1 MTENDNFHMEDVKT
15 RLLEMDTDVNV
26 EVFSVR
32 QICYLK
38 LFKRLQNQPE
48 SLLSFNP
55 LVFTLLQKSSK
66 NSLKILFMS
75 YNEEVLE
82 ELVVEL
88 EDKVVLQDSLLLH
101 IHSLLNRPFRLCTGL
116 VDPDLLIQSEEIN
129 KILIEKFGE
138 SIIFRARNCSRLVS
152 RDTKVATSL
161 MMRRILGFCLT
172 VTPASAWNAV
182 SSKAAQM

>member
-1 MTENDNFHMEDVKT
+1 MTGNDTFHMEDVKT
-15 RLLEMDTDVNV
+15 RLLEMDTDINV

-32 QICYLK
+32 QIFYLK

-66 NSLKILFMS
+66 NSLKILFMT

-88 EDKVVLQDSLLLH
+88 EDKVVL
-101 IHSLLNRPFRLCTGL
+101 
-116 VDPDLLIQSEEIN
+116 
-129 KILIEKFGE
+129 
-138 SIIFRARNCSRLVS
+138 
-152 RDTKVATSL
+152 
-161 MMRRILGFCLT
+161 
-172 VTPASAWNAV
+172 
-182 SSKAAQM
+182 

>member
-1 MTENDNFHMEDVKT
+1 MTGNDNFHMEDVKT

-82 ELVVEL
+82 ELVVEVKEKVGL
-88 EDKVVLQDSLLLH
+88 EESLVNH
-101 IHSLLNRPFRLCTGL
+101 ICNLLNRQLNLCIGIPN
-116 VDPDLLIQSEEIN
+116 DADLINSEEIE
-129 KILIEKFGE
+129 KILIEKYGE
-138 SIIFRARNCSRLVS
+138 NIIFRSRNCSR
-152 RDTKVATSL
+152 
-161 MMRRILGFCLT
+161 
-172 VTPASAWNAV
+172 
-182 SSKAAQM
+182 